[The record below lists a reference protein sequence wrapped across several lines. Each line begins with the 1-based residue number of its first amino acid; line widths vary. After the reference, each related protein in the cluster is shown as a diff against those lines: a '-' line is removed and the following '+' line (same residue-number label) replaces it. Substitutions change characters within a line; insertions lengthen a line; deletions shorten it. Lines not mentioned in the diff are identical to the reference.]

1 MGIRGLNNLIKKY
14 APDAVS
20 EKEIIF
26 YKGSKV
32 AIDCSIL
39 LYKFKYASRAQNSHI
54 IGIANRIKYYLT
66 NGILPVFIFD
76 GVPPEAK
83 KTVLAKRH
91 ANKEKMYIRI
101 EELRKKIPETN
112 DEEKIIKDEIEKIT
126 SQLIVIKKKDVEEC
140 KYFLELSGIPYCTA
154 PEDAEKYCAFLQ
166 KNGLVDY
173 TITDDTDATTFGCK
187 KILKT
192 GISRYITEIDT
203 DIILSKFGMDMKSFI
218 DFCILSGCDYTEPI
232 PQVGPVTSFN
242 LIRKHKCIEEVL
254 NVINKKCDNFDFK
267 VSREIFTE
275 FNYIVPSEFNKIK
288 CDKEKIIIFLNDKEI
303 KENII
308 SKFIKIVI

>member
-14 APDAVS
+14 APDAIS
-20 EKEIIF
+20 EKEISL

-32 AIDCSIL
+32 AVDCSIL
-39 LYKFKYASRAQNSHI
+39 LYKFKYACRAPNSHI
-54 IGIANRIKYYLT
+54 VGIANRIKYYFM
-66 NGILPVFIFD
+66 NGILPVFVFD
-76 GVPPEAK
+76 GTPPEAK
-83 KTVLAKRH
+83 KNVLVKRQ
-91 ANKEKMYIRI
+91 ANKERMY
-101 EELRKKIPETN
+101 LRLEKLRERIPEN
-112 DEEKIIKDEIEKIT
+112 NEEEKNINDEIEKIT

-140 KYFLELSGIPYCTA
+140 KEFLEMSGIPYCTA

-173 TITDDTDATTFGCK
+173 TVTDDTDATTFGCN

-192 GISRYITEIDT
+192 GISRFITEIDT
-203 DIILSKFGMDMKSFI
+203 DVILSKFEMDMSSFV

-232 PQVGPVTSFN
+232 PQIGSVTSFN
-242 LIRKHKCIEEVL
+242 LIRKYQCIEEVIK
-254 NVINKKCDNFDFK
+254 NINKNCDNFDYI
-267 VSREIFTE
+267 VSRKIFTE
-275 FNYIVPSEFNKIK
+275 FDYDLPEKFIK
-288 CDKEKIIIFLNDKEI
+288 NNCDKEKIIAFLKDKEI